1 MLKFFSRMEKT
12 RNAVLLVFG
21 ILMVVSLVGWGITSV
36 VSNNDGRA
44 TNLAG
49 SNEAAAKVGSE
60 KVTVGELAQQKQGR
74 SGSLPSKYLINQL
87 ISARLMRVEADR
99 LGLRAS
105 DAEVAAEI
113 RKGLKAEDGSV
124 IDQKRYEENV
134 AAQYGSVTAYEQ
146 IVRDQL
152 SGQKLQAFLTAGV
165 TASEEEV
172 LKDFQRK
179 NTKFDVNYVS
189 VSVAELA
196 QTLKPTD
203 AELQD
208 YFEKNKAN
216 YYINVPQKKIR
227 YIFLNTTKVGEKMPL
242 TDEELKAEYD
252 KIPADKKIKGVE
264 AQQIVLRVPKP
275 EFKAQTLEKANQ
287 IAERAKKDGAT
298 ITEQAFT
305 DLVRGY
311 SEDAATKAAG
321 GKLPTLVRD
330 NPNLRNDPNAVLPPQ
345 QTVLGMKEGEVSEP
359 IESGNNFYIF
369 RRGTEIPKT
378 FEDAKP
384 EIEVSLRN
392 RKAYSVT
399 AELATKVVEDFKQ
412 TKDAQATAAK
422 FAAQA
427 NMTPAEMVKETPF
440 VKPGDNIESIGVSPQ
455 FEAGIQNL
463 ENPND
468 VGERTPIQNGFAV
481 PLLVER
487 KDPRDATFDEVKSQV
502 AETVKLEKARA
513 SVEEIAKQI
522 ASGAGGAG
530 DLGTAATAKGLKSQE
545 QKGFILGSPLGQGPS
560 ASTNEALE
568 DAVYALKTGEV
579 TKTPLKV
586 GDNWYVVGV
595 TKREDANIDDFAKQR
610 DELMQ
615 TMVQQKRGAVFSDYL
630 AAVRQKMEQ
639 SGDIKIYND
648 VLEKIDAETKDAN
661 PQAPQFPGFPQ
672 Q

>member
-36 VSNNDGRA
+36 VSNDSRT
-44 TNLAG
+44 TNFAG
-49 SNEAAAKVGSE
+49 SGETAAKVGSE
-60 KVTVGELAQQKQGR
+60 KVTVSEIASLKQGR
-74 SGSLPSKYLINQL
+74 AGSLPSKYLINSL
-87 ISARLMRVEADR
+87 IGQRIISIEANR

-113 RKGLKAEDGSV
+113 RKGLKAEDGTV
-124 IDQKRYEENV
+124 IDQKRYEDNV
-134 AAQYGSVTAYEQ
+134 TSQYGSVAAYEQ
-146 IVRDQL
+146 SVRDQL

-179 NTKFDVNYVS
+179 NTKFDLNYVS
-189 VSVAELA
+189 VGVAELA

-203 AELQD
+203 AELQE

-227 YIFLNTTKVGEKMPL
+227 YIFLNTAKVGEKMPL

-252 KIPADKKIKGVE
+252 KIPVDKKTKGVE

-275 EFKAQTLEKANQ
+275 EFKTQTFEKANQ
-287 IAERAKKDGAT
+287 LAERARKDGAT
-298 ITEQAFT
+298 ISEEAFT
-305 DLVRGY
+305 ELVRGY

-330 NPNLRNDPNAVLPPQ
+330 NPNLKNNPNAVLPPQ

-359 IESGNNFYIF
+359 IESGNNYYIF
-369 RRGTEIPKT
+369 RRGKEIPKT

-384 EIEVSLRN
+384 ELEVSLRN
-392 RKAYSVT
+392 RKAYAVT
-399 AELATKVVEDFKQ
+399 AELATKVVEDLKQ
-412 TKDAQATAAK
+412 TKDATATAAK

-427 NMTPAEMVKETPF
+427 NMSAAEMVKETPF
-440 VKPGDNIESIGVSPQ
+440 VKPGDNVENIGVSPQ

-468 VGERTPIQNGFAV
+468 VGERTPIQNGFAI

-487 KDPRDATFDEVKSQV
+487 KDPRDATFDEVKAQV
-502 AETVKLEKARA
+502 AETVKLEKAR
-513 SVEEIAKQI
+513 SQVEEIAKQI
-522 ASGAGGAG
+522 AAGATGAG
-530 DLGTAATAKGLKSQE
+530 DLDTAATAKGLKSQE

-560 ASTNEALE
+560 ASTSEALE
-568 DAVYALKTGEV
+568 DAVYALKPGEV
-579 TKTPLKV
+579 TKTPLKI

-595 TKREDANIDDFAKQR
+595 TKREDANMDDFAKQR

-615 TMVQQKRGAVFSDYL
+615 NMLQQRRNSVFSDYL

-648 VLEKIDAETKDAN
+648 VLEKLDAETQSAN
-661 PQAPQFPGFPQ
+661 PQVPQFPGFPQ

>member
-36 VSNNDGRA
+36 VSDSPST

-49 SNEAAAKVGSE
+49 SSEAAAKVGGE
-60 KVTVGELAQQKQGR
+60 KVTVGEIAQQKQGR
-74 SGSLPSKYLINQL
+74 GSSLSSKYLITQFINQR
-87 ISARLMRVEADR
+87 IVRVEADR

-113 RKGLKAEDGSV
+113 RKGLKSEDGTV
-124 IDQKRYEENV
+124 IDQKRYEET
-134 AAQYGSVTAYEQ
+134 QTRDYGSVAAYEQ
-146 IVRDQL
+146 IVRDQI

-172 LKDFQRK
+172 LKDYQRK

-196 QTLKPTD
+196 QNMKPTD
-203 AELQD
+203 EELQQ

-227 YIFLNTTKVGEKMPL
+227 YIFLNTAKVGEKLPL
-242 TDEELKAEYD
+242 TDKELRAEYD
-252 KIPADKKIKGVE
+252 KIPTDKKTKGVE
-264 AQQIVLRVPKP
+264 AQQIILRVAKP
-275 EFKAQTLEKANQ
+275 EFKAQVLEKANQ
-287 IAERAKKDGAT
+287 IVETAKKDGAT
-298 ITEQAFT
+298 VTEEAFAE
-305 DLVRGY
+305 LVRGY
-311 SEDAATKAAG
+311 SEDAASKAAG

-330 NPNLRNDPNAVLPPQ
+330 NPNLKNNPNAVLPPQ

-359 IESGNNFYIF
+359 IESGTNYYIF
-369 RRGTEIPKT
+369 RRGKEVPKT

-384 EIEVSLRN
+384 ELEVSLRN
-392 RKAYSVT
+392 RKAYSIT
-399 AELATKVVEDFKQ
+399 ADLAQKVVDDLKQ

-440 VKPGDNIESIGVSPQ
+440 VKPGDNVENIGISPQ
-455 FEAGIQNL
+455 FEEGIKNL
-463 ENPND
+463 DEPNA
-468 VGERTPIQNGFAV
+468 VGERTPIQNGFAI
-481 PLLVER
+481 PLLVE
-487 KDPRDATFDEVKSQV
+487 KKEARDATFDEVKAQV
-502 AETVKLEKARA
+502 AETVKLEKARTQ
-513 SVEEIAKQI
+513 VEEIAKQI
-522 ASGAGGAG
+522 AAGAGSAA

-545 QKGFILGSPLGQGPS
+545 QKGYIVGSPLGQGPS
-560 ASTNEALE
+560 ASTTEALE
-568 DAVYALKTGEV
+568 DAVYGLKPGEV

-595 TKREDANIDDFAKQR
+595 TKREDANMDDFAKQR
-610 DELMQ
+610 DELIQ
-615 TMVQQKRGAVFSDYL
+615 TMVQQKRSAVFGDYL
-630 AAVRQKMEQ
+630 AEVRQKMEK
-639 SGDIKIYND
+639 SGDIKIYNE
-648 VLEKIDAETKDAN
+648 VLERIDAEMPATS
-661 PQAPQFPGFPQ
+661 PQMPQFPGFPQ
-672 Q
+672 G

>member
-1 MLKFFSRMEKT
+1 MEKT

-44 TNLAG
+44 TKLAG

>member
-36 VSNNDGRA
+36 VSDNPVGANV
-44 TNLAG
+44 AG
-49 SNEAAAKVGSE
+49 SGETAAKVGSE
-60 KVTVGELAQQKQGR
+60 KVTVGDLNAIKQGQMGR
-74 SGSLPSKYLINQL
+74 LPSKYLISQL
-87 ISARLMRVEADR
+87 ISSRIIRVEANR

-113 RKGLKAEDGSV
+113 RKGLKSEDGTV

-134 AAQYGSVTAYEQ
+134 ASQYGSVAAYEQ
-146 IVRDQL
+146 TVRDQL

-179 NTKFDVNYVS
+179 NTKFDLNYVS
-189 VSVAELA
+189 VNVAELA

-203 AELQD
+203 AEVQE

-227 YIFLNTTKVGEKMPL
+227 YVFLNTAKVGEKMPL

-252 KIPADKKIKGVE
+252 KIPADKKTKGVE

-275 EFKAQTLEKANQ
+275 EFKEQTLEKANQ

-298 ITEQAFT
+298 ISEEAFT
-305 DLVRGY
+305 ELVRGY
-311 SEDAATKAAG
+311 SEDGATKATG

-330 NPNLRNDPNAVLPPQ
+330 NPNLSNNPNAVLPPQ

-359 IESGNNFYIF
+359 IESGNNYYIF
-369 RRGTEIPKT
+369 RRGKEIPKT
-378 FEDAKP
+378 FEDAKK
-384 EIEVSLRN
+384 ELEVSLRN
-392 RKAYSVT
+392 RKAYAVT
-399 AELATKVVEDFKQ
+399 AELAQKVVEDLKQ
-412 TKDAQATAAK
+412 TKDVQATAAK
-422 FAAQA
+422 FAAQT
-427 NMTPAEMVKETPF
+427 NMTVAEMVRETPF
-440 VKPGDNIESIGVSPQ
+440 VKPGDNVENIGVSPQ
-455 FEAGIQNL
+455 FEEGIKNL

-468 VGERTPIQNGFAV
+468 VGERTPIQNGFAI

-487 KDPRDATFDEVKSQV
+487 RDPRDATFDEVKAQV
-502 AETVKLEKARA
+502 AETVKVEKAR
-513 SVEEIAKQI
+513 SQVEEIAKQI
-522 ASGAGGAG
+522 AASAGGAG
-530 DLGTAATAKGLKSQE
+530 DLGTAATAKGLKSLE

-595 TKREDANIDDFAKQR
+595 TKREDANMDDFAKQR
-610 DELMQ
+610 DELVQ
-615 TMVQQKRGAVFSDYL
+615 TMVQQRRNAVFSDYL

-648 VLEKIDAETKDAN
+648 VLEKLDAETQSTT
-661 PQAPQFPGFPQ
+661 PQTPQFPGFPQ